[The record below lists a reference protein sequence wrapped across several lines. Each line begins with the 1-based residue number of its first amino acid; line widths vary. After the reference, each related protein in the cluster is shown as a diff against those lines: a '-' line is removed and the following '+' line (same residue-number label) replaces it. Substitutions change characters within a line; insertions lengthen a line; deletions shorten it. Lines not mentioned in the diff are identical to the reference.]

1 MEKNI
6 YVCILNHYAVH
17 MKLTGYCKATI
28 VNKII
33 TQKKI
38 RGRDMQKSSRYT
50 GK

>member
-28 VNKII
+28 FNKII